1 MKIELQNQDFTLFHH
16 SFEVLGGSERVAIA
30 VLNVLKSLGF
40 RVKLITLTSIDK
52 DKIKKWDENFVEP
65 DEIIIKKFPFK
76 FGIYRA
82 LFLSLYT
89 GLPNSFSTIG
99 DITRSTYSY
108 IHFPWSLTDNLKLID
123 DKYYKSEP
131 YISNKKLRM
140 YYIPYKYM
148 HRLFLSKNKSKL
160 LANSNWTRKI
170 LEISGYSA
178 TVLYPPV
185 YFNSRKTINKK
196 KDPNLIIYIGRIS
209 PEKNV
214 NFIVDVA
221 KRLNEFK
228 FVIIGASGRDK
239 EYINSIK
246 RASESLDN
254 LTLKLDATKDEIDK
268 YLSVAKI
275 YFHPKINEHF
285 GISIVEAMASQLI
298 PVIHKSGG
306 AWYDIVEEGKYGIGY
321 DSLETAI
328 DAIKE
333 ASKMEIDFSDKIAQF
348 SFNVFKEKL
357 SRIIENGYY

>member
-1 MKIELQNQDFTLFHH
+1 M
-16 SFEVLGGSERVAIA
+16 
-30 VLNVLKSLGF
+30 
-40 RVKLITLTSIDK
+40 
-52 DKIKKWDENFVEP
+52 
-65 DEIIIKKFPFK
+65 
-76 FGIYRA
+76 
-82 LFLSLYT
+82 
-89 GLPNSFSTIG
+89 
-99 DITRSTYSY
+99 
-108 IHFPWSLTDNLKLID
+108 
-123 DKYYKSEP
+123 
-131 YISNKKLRM
+131 
-140 YYIPYKYM
+140 
-148 HRLFLSKNKSKL
+148 
-160 LANSNWTRKI
+160 
-170 LEISGYSA
+170 
-178 TVLYPPV
+178 
-185 YFNSRKTINKK
+185 
-196 KDPNLIIYIGRIS
+196 
-209 PEKNV
+209 
-214 NFIVDVA
+214 DVA

-333 ASKMEIDFSDKIAQF
+333 ASKMEIDFPIK
-348 SFNVFKEKL
+348 
-357 SRIIENGYY
+357 